1 MIQAHPTPPG
11 RGRLRDKQRLVA
23 AALVTAALWV
33 APRQAGGAGVAAP
46 ATLGGI
52 IIEPDGNGARVRIAI
67 SRPGRYALSAARDRV
82 VVALDAV
89 AASAASYRLAVGP
102 VLGIVVAPVPG
113 SGARAQIVIVTR
125 APMSPRATREQ
136 AAIVVTLTPRS
147 AAPQG
152 QAAHAPARPAGAASS
167 AAAPGPAPGHPAAW
181 PDAAAPQ
188 GSPPGSDA
196 VAQHPPDRDRAGFVS
211 LEEGAG
217 RLLAVDGLVRVAVA
231 DPRVL
236 GVVPV
241 SDRELLV
248 TGRAPGRT
256 TMYVWDGANRARA
269 YEVQV
274 IPALDRLAML
284 RGLLAAAVQG
294 GAITLTE
301 IPAGGGAASEPVP
314 PPGAPAGT
322 MPPFAAG
329 RSGTPA
335 PPAGPTGDP
344 AAGPSAPGGLAAEA
358 PAAPPRG
365 WQGRPGE
372 VPAIVLSGSVETQ
385 LDRQRAEEIARV
397 FAPAVV
403 DLLTVRR
410 PIQIKLQVEVVEIE
424 RSAARSLGVV
434 WGGGQV
440 AAGAAPSLN
449 GGVYNLQVL
458 TSPGPGAVGL
468 DVLIAQLQALIQQG
482 RARLLAEPS
491 LVVLAGTSA
500 SLLLGGQVPVP
511 IAGANGSVT
520 VDYKN
525 FGVILNARP
534 DYQDD
539 GRVFMQVEPEVS
551 TLDFADAVKANGF
564 TIPALRVRRAQT
576 TVSMRPAETLV
587 LGGLLQQQD
596 TRSLQKLPLLG
607 DLPVIGALF
616 RSEQFQRDETDL
628 VIFITP
634 LLVDSNDAPARRP

>member
-1 MIQAHPTPPG
+1 MIQAHPAPRG
-11 RGRLRDKQRLVA
+11 CGRLRGKQRLVA

-33 APRQAGGAGVAAP
+33 APRQAGGAGVVAP

-52 IIEPDGNGARVRIAI
+52 IVEPDGNGARVRIAI

-82 VVALDAV
+82 VVVLDAV

-102 VLGIVVAPVPG
+102 VLGILVAPVPG
-113 SGARAQIVIVTR
+113 SGARAQIAIVTR
-125 APMSPRATREQ
+125 APMSPRATREDT
-136 AAIVVTLTPRS
+136 AIVVTLTPRS
-147 AAPQG
+147 AAPHG
-152 QAAHAPARPAGAASS
+152 DATHAPAPAGAPSS
-167 AAAPGPAPGHPAAW
+167 AAAPGPAPGHPTAS

-188 GSPPGSDA
+188 GSARGSDA
-196 VAQHPPDRDRAGFVS
+196 VAQHPPDRDRAGLVS

-256 TMYVWDGANRARA
+256 TMYVWDGTNRARA

-274 IPALDRLAML
+274 TPALDRLAML
-284 RGLLAAAVQG
+284 RGLLATAVHG

-301 IPAGGGAASEPVP
+301 IPAGGAGSEPVP
-314 PPGAPAGT
+314 PPGVPAGT
-322 MPPFAAG
+322 MPPFASG

-335 PPAGPTGDP
+335 PPAGAAGDP
-344 AAGPSAPGGLAAEA
+344 AASPAAPGGPTAEA

-365 WQGRPGE
+365 WQGRPGAA
-372 VPAIVLSGSVETQ
+372 PAIVLSGSVETQ

-449 GGVYNLQVL
+449 GGVYNLQVI
-458 TSPGPGAVGL
+458 TGPGPGAVGL

-634 LLVDSNDAPARRP
+634 LLVDSNDSPARRP

>member
-1 MIQAHPTPPG
+1 MLHRPPSCNRPMTQAQPAPSG
-11 RGRLRDKQRLVA
+11 RDRIRGRHRSVA
-23 AALVTAALWV
+23 AALVTAALWI
-33 APRQAGGAGVAAP
+33 APGQAGGAGVVAP
-46 ATLGGI
+46 ATLGGL
-52 IIEPDGNGARVRIAI
+52 IIEHDGNGARVRIGI
-67 SRPGRYALSAARDRV
+67 TRPTRYRISAARDRV

-89 AASAASYRLAVGP
+89 AASPASYRLAVGP
-102 VLGIVVAPVPG
+102 VLGILVAPVPG
-113 SGARAQIVIVTR
+113 SGGRVQVAIVTR
-125 APMSPRATREQ
+125 APMSARATREDS
-136 AAIVVTLTPRS
+136 AIVVTLTPRS
-147 AAPQG
+147 AATQG
-152 QAAHAPARPAGAASS
+152 ETTHAPEPAGPHSTAAT
-167 AAAPGPAPGHPAAW
+167 PGPASRQLAAS
-181 PDAAAPQ
+181 PDSAAQPT
-188 GSPPGSDA
+188 SPPGNDA
-196 VAQHPPDRDRAGFVS
+196 VAGRSADRGRPGLVD

-217 RLLAVDGLVRVAVA
+217 RLIAVDGLVRVAVA
-231 DPRVL
+231 DPRVA

-248 TGRAPGRT
+248 TARAPGRT
-256 TMYVWDGANRARA
+256 TMWVWDGTNRARA

-274 IPALDRLAML
+274 TPALDRLAML
-284 RGLLAAAVQG
+284 RGLLATIVHGEAVP
-294 GAITLTE
+294 L
-301 IPAGGGAASEPVP
+301 
-314 PPGAPAGT
+314 PGAPAGAT
-322 MPPFAAG
+322 PPFGSG
-329 RSGTPA
+329 RVWAPA
-335 PPAGPTGDP
+335 PSAGVTGDP
-344 AAGPSAPGGLAAEA
+344 AGNLGASGAPSAEA
-358 PAAPPRG
+358 PVAPRRG
-365 WQGRPGE
+365 GQGSPGDA
-372 VPAIVLSGSVETQ
+372 PAIVLSGSVETQ
-385 LDRQRAEEIARV
+385 FDRQRVEEIARA

-410 PIQIKLQVEVVEIE
+410 PVQIKLQVEVVEIE

-434 WGGGQV
+434 WGGGQ
-440 AAGAAPSLN
+440 AAPGAAPSLN
-449 GGVYNLQVL
+449 GGVYNLQVI

-534 DYQDD
+534 EYQDD

-551 TLDFADAVKANGF
+551 TLDFTDAVKANGF

-576 TVSMRPAETLV
+576 TVSMFPAETLV

-596 TRSLQKLPLLG
+596 TRSIQKLPLLG

-616 RSEQFQRDETDL
+616 RSEQFQRDETEL
-628 VIFITP
+628 VVFITP
-634 LLVDSNDAPARRP
+634 LLVDTNDSPARRP